1 MAEFV
6 AVGKPVGRVE
16 GEAKVTGAARYAA
29 DVVLPGTLWAKC
41 LRSPYAHARILR
53 VDTRRAA
60 ALPGVHAVLTAADL
74 PDRLWGRWLKDM
86 PVLARD
92 VVRFVGEKV
101 AAVAPEDPDTAGG
114 AVKLGDVEYAG
125 LRAVVDPL
133 AAMQPD
139 APIRHPHMGGCE
151 GLRGP
156 KSEI

>member
-101 AAVAPEDPDTAGG
+101 AAVAAEDPDTAEE
-114 AVKLGDVEYAG
+114 ALSLIEVEYEE
-125 LRAVVDPL
+125 LPTVFDPL
-133 AAMQPD
+133 AAIRPA
-139 APIRHPHMGGCE
+139 APILHPNMAAYE
-151 GLRGP
+151 GLP
-156 KSEI
+156 